1 MFGSLHRTVLL
12 TTGLLF
18 AGACSGADGDASPTG
33 SQPTIPLTSGDRA
46 ASVSATESTFE
57 IATTLSVRWRVS
69 LQTGPSGEVEFICP
83 VVLDTGAGGI
93 CDAAIPVVAGFILE
107 VEPSEYP
114 ASPSG
119 GSIVDD
125 RVIETTLELVDG
137 QIGDAVVDNVAR
149 AGPAPWLG
157 LRDCAALARMQPP
170 VTDSRILAS
179 AGEVFYESRSIN
191 LVHLPW
197 PQMWTEVCGS
207 KDIEIGTLIEIME

>member
-1 MFGSLHRTVLL
+1 MVLL

-18 AGACSGADGDASPTG
+18 AGACSGADSDASPIG
-33 SQPTIPLTSGDRA
+33 SQPTIPLTSGDTA
-46 ASVSATESTFE
+46 ASVSATESTSE

-83 VVLDTGAGGI
+83 SVLETGAGGV
-93 CDAAIPVVAGFILE
+93 CDAAIPVVTGFILD
-107 VEPSEYP
+107 VGTSGYR

-137 QIGDAVVDNVAR
+137 QIGDAVVEKVTR

-157 LRDCAALARMQPP
+157 LRNCAELARMQPP

-179 AGEVFYESRSIN
+179 AGEVFHESRGVN

-197 PQMWTEVCGS
+197 PAMWTEVCS
-207 KDIEIGTLIEIME
+207 SNDIEVGTLIEIVA

>member
-1 MFGSLHRTVLL
+1 MSGSLHRTVLL

-18 AGACSGADGDASPTG
+18 AGSCSGAEGDASPTG
-33 SQPTIPLTSGDRA
+33 GQPTIPLASGDTA
-46 ASVSATESTFE
+46 ASVSATESTSTL
-57 IATTLSVRWRVS
+57 ATTLSVRWRVS

-93 CDAAIPVVAGFILE
+93 CDTAIPVVPGFILD
-107 VEPSEYP
+107 VETSGYR

-119 GSIVDD
+119 GTIVDD
-125 RVIETTLELVDG
+125 RVIETTLELVNG
-137 QIGDAVVDNVAR
+137 QIGDAVVDNVTH

-157 LRDCAALARMQPP
+157 LRNCAELARMQPP
-170 VTDSRILAS
+170 VADSRILGS
-179 AGEVFYESRSIN
+179 AGEVFYESRSVN

-207 KDIEIGTLIEIME
+207 KDVEVGTLIEIVE